1 MCVGRHG
8 GIWEAIESRG
18 NVQQGLREC
27 CGTQKGAWGGRGQV
41 EPTHTVPKEQ
51 VERVSRGA

>member
-1 MCVGRHG
+1 MGSHRITWFNKVY
-8 GIWEAIESRG
+8 ENA
-18 NVQQGLREC
+18 VALR
-27 CGTQKGAWGGRGQV
+27 KARGGRWGQV